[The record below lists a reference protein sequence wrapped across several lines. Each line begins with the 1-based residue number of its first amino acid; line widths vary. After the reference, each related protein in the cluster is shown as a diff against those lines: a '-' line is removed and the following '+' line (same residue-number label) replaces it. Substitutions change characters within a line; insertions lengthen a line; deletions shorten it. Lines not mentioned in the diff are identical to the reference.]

1 MNVVV
6 VVVTGMLVA
15 GGGLI
20 TFRLV
25 RGPSLL
31 DRLVATDALLA
42 IVTSGLCVLA
52 AYQESSTVVPVL
64 VVVSLLGF
72 MGSVAVTRLLVRE
85 NE

>member
-6 VVVTGMLVA
+6 VLVTGMLVA
-15 GGGLI
+15 GGGLV

-31 DRLVATDALLA
+31 DRLVATDVLLA
-42 IVTSGLCVLA
+42 IITSGLCVLA
-52 AYQESSTVVPVL
+52 AYQEDSTVVPVL

>member
-1 MNVVV
+1 MVVL
-6 VVVTGMLVA
+6 VTGMLLAA
-15 GGGLI
+15 GGLV

-42 IVTSGLCVLA
+42 IITSGLGVLA
-52 AYQESSTVVPVL
+52 AYQDDSTVVPVL

>member
-15 GGGLI
+15 GGGLV

>member
-6 VVVTGMLVA
+6 VLVTGMLLA

-42 IVTSGLCVLA
+42 IITSGLCVLA
-52 AYQESSTVVPVL
+52 AYQEDSTVVPVL

>member
-6 VVVTGMLVA
+6 VLVTGMLLA
-15 GGGLI
+15 GGGLV

-42 IVTSGLCVLA
+42 IITSGLCVLA
-52 AYQESSTVVPVL
+52 AYQEDSTVVPVL

>member
-6 VVVTGMLVA
+6 VLVTGMLLAA
-15 GGGLI
+15 GGLV

-42 IVTSGLCVLA
+42 IITSGLCVLA
-52 AYQESSTVVPVL
+52 AYQDDSTVVPVL

>member
-1 MNVVV
+1 MNTVAVL
-6 VVVTGMLVA
+6 VTCMLVA
-15 GGGLI
+15 GGSMAAL
-20 TFRLV
+20 RVVL
-25 RGPSLL
+25 GPSLL

-52 AYQESSTVVPVL
+52 AYQEDSTVVPVL

>member
-6 VVVTGMLVA
+6 VLVTGMLVA
-15 GGGLI
+15 GGSMATL
-20 TFRLV
+20 RLV
-25 RGPSLL
+25 LGPSLL

-42 IVTSGLCVLA
+42 MVACGLCVLA
-52 AYQESSTVVPVL
+52 AYQEDSTVIPVL

>member
-1 MNVVV
+1 MNVVAILA
-6 VVVTGMLVA
+6 TCMLVA
-15 GGGLI
+15 GGGMATL
-20 TFRLV
+20 RLV

-42 IVTSGLCVLA
+42 MVTAGLCVLA
-52 AYQESSTVVPVL
+52 AYQQDSTIVPVL

-85 NE
+85 NQ